1 MSQKKAEAVEKVATP
16 APLLFT
22 DEEVKFT
29 VTQTV
34 GFVLH
39 NVTNL
44 LLDSGAPPSG
54 EIGKII
60 MHLSSGAMSNRA
72 SAAQALEKLAA
83 TPEGVERI
91 NILQGFISEQT
102 K

>member
-1 MSQKKAEAVEKVATP
+1 MSQKKATAAAEVATP
-16 APLLFT
+16 APQLFT
-22 DEEVKFT
+22 EEEVKFA
-29 VTQTV
+29 VAQTV

-60 MHLSSGAMSNRA
+60 MHLSAGAISHRA
-72 SAAQALEKLAA
+72 SASQAMEKLAA
-83 TPEGVERI
+83 NPEGVERI
-91 NILQGFISEQT
+91 NILQGYISEQT
-102 K
+102 Q